1 MNNYAILILVASGIG
16 TFLFASFQDHKKR
29 RVNFL
34 IFLPLMIV
42 INAIY
47 IVLSLNNELLV
58 LGDILWGL
66 MFLNPEKWIF
76 PLPVAL
82 VFGVGIILFLHSTEN
97 AINWLVMGLFAFLG
111 IREKLFGIGDIKGMI
126 ALSLSLSP
134 LYISYGT
141 YYIIDIPENILFVI
155 NLGIT
160 SSFALVWA
168 MIYTRRI
175 TGRMGYFVKYKGDV
189 DQIKFREVERN
200 GTRYVSYRV
209 PFMEFI
215 LAAYIITIISL
226 MAGFPI

>member
-1 MNNYAILILVASGIG
+1 MNNYSLLILAASGIV
-16 TFLFASFQDHKKR
+16 TFIFASFQDHRKR

-34 IFLPLMIV
+34 TFLPLMIV
-42 INAIY
+42 INVIY
-47 IVLSLNNELLV
+47 IALSLNTEMLV
-58 LGDILWGL
+58 LGDILWGI
-66 MFLNPEKWIF
+66 MFLDPEKWIF

-82 VFGVGIILFLHSTEN
+82 VFGVGTVLFLHSTEN
-97 AINWLVMGLFAFLG
+97 LINWMIIGLFAFLG

-126 ALSLSLSP
+126 ALSLSLSS

-168 MIYTRRI
+168 MIYTRKI
-175 TGRMGYFVKYKGDV
+175 TGKMGYFVKYQGNV

-200 GTRYVSYRV
+200 GSRLVSYRV

-215 LAAYIITIISL
+215 LAAYIITLISL
-226 MAGFPI
+226 MVGFPL